1 VFFPDRLES
10 RNNFMAT
17 KENIYFSPSE
27 ARQAFETAAQ
37 RYLHMS
43 GEEFLRKWDAGEF
56 DTEDRNPAVM
66 HVASLLPLVGRSW
79 IGRTRARAHA
89 APGR

>member
-1 VFFPDRLES
+1 MV
-10 RNNFMAT
+10 T
-17 KENIYFSPSE
+17 KENIYFSADE

-56 DTEDRNPAVM
+56 DDQDRNPAVM
-66 HVASLLPLVGRSW
+66 HVASLLPLIV
-79 IGRTRARAHA
+79 RTRARAHA